1 MMSVAA
7 AKGTYQLIRNPSYWE
22 KTFHGLTAPARGR
35 GPEADQDA
43 KN

>member
-22 KTFHGLTAPARGR
+22 KTFHGLTNQPD
-35 GPEADQDA
+35 ADADGESDA
-43 KN
+43 EK